1 MLGESPVMADEK
13 EPMPVPL
20 LVLVDKDTVGDK
32 LVDHTTPLVVTAAPP
47 SAVIFPPEVAD
58 VIVIELADI
67 VLTVGRT
74 TGMLVVNVISF
85 PYPVP
90 ALLVAK
96 ALT

>member
-1 MLGESPVMADEK
+1 MVLKEIVGLG
-13 EPMPVPL
+13 
-20 LVLVDKDTVGDK
+20 

-67 VLTVGRT
+67 VLTVGT
-74 TGMLVVNVISF
+74 TGELVVKAISF

-90 ALLVAK
+90 ALLVA
-96 ALT
+96 